1 MKLVVSYDRL
11 EVNVF
16 LSLRGQSSVLTVP
29 YSPTGLHLNEFV
41 CRILLKQHQHISDRS
56 LTQKLQR
63 FATIRQEISVKIA
76 LKQS

>member
-1 MKLVVSYDRL
+1 MVDSEDRL
-11 EVNVF
+11 EGNVF
-16 LSLRGQSSVLTVP
+16 LSLTGQTSPLTVP
-29 YSPTGLHLNEFV
+29 YSPTALHLNEFV

-63 FATIRQEISVKIA
+63 FATIPQEISVKIA